1 GFVFVAIHSK
11 IRRLSVLAC
20 PPNRHRQKER
30 KNGCPLPHDVL
41 LSHFSEFGAFVE
53 IDRAWPPEGKGL
65 ARRGAPA
72 VKRTSVF
79 GFSCF
84 LDQNQSIGTLSAT
97 RCLVNTAHSGNRFGT
112 RICAIVAAAKQGRTA
127 QVVCW
132 RKIAISLIDPVS

>member
-1 GFVFVAIHSK
+1 
-11 IRRLSVLAC
+11 
-20 PPNRHRQKER
+20 
-30 KNGCPLPHDVL
+30 
-41 LSHFSEFGAFVE
+41 
-53 IDRAWPPEGKGL
+53 
-65 ARRGAPA
+65 

-127 QVVCW
+127 QVVC
-132 RKIAISLIDPVS
+132 

>member
-1 GFVFVAIHSK
+1 
-11 IRRLSVLAC
+11 
-20 PPNRHRQKER
+20 
-30 KNGCPLPHDVL
+30 
-41 LSHFSEFGAFVE
+41 SEFGAFVE

-65 ARRGAPA
+65 ARRGAPS

-127 QVVCW
+127 KC
-132 RKIAISLIDPVS
+132 SLPESDSRIVSANACFRQLE